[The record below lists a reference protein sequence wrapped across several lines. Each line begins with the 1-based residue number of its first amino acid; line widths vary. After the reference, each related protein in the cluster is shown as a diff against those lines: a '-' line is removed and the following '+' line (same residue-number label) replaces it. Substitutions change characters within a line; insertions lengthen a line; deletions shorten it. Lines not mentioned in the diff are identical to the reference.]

1 MRTARMVASVA
12 HDLRTPL
19 TALHGHLE
27 ALVGKPLGG
36 TELDHRN
43 RGHNRDRVLAA
54 ALAQSD
60 EGRRRAAWS
69 STAICSSS
77 SAP

>member
-27 ALVGKPLGG
+27 ALVGKPLGR
-36 TELDHRN
+36 TELHHRN
-43 RGHNRDRVLAA
+43 RVRNRDRVLAT

-60 EGRRRAAWS
+60 KVRRRAAWS
-69 STAICSSS
+69 
-77 SAP
+77 